1 MTDPTPLPPA
11 EPEYLFIRRPV
22 TAAVISI
29 VIVLLGLFA
38 MRSLPIARFP
48 QITPPAIQ
56 VTAVFPGATAEDVA
70 QAVAAPIE
78 QQLSGL
84 DGLLYFKS
92 ANSSDGVMNLEI
104 VFDISRDQDLA
115 AVDVQNALKLAE
127 PQLPEE
133 VRRNGI
139 VIQKSQSDILMVG
152 SLTSDDPNHN
162 IEFITNYAKLY
173 VEDELKRVP
182 GVGNAQAFGGR
193 EFAMQISLDPDRMA
207 RLGVTVQEVA
217 AAIRDQNAT
226 NPAGRLGRQPSPEST
241 ELTFAVTT
249 RGRLATAAQ
258 FDSVVIR
265 ARTDGSLIRVSD
277 VGNAT
282 LGARSYDAT
291 GRLNGQATANFLV
304 NQRPGANALDVK
316 QAIDDRMAELSRTFP
331 PGFRWQAAF
340 DTTPFIRESITEVVK
355 TLLEA
360 MVLVTLVVFIFLQS
374 WRATLIPLLAV
385 PVSIIGTFLGLQ
397 ALGMSINTLTLFGL
411 VLAIG
416 IVVDDAIVVIEN
428 VERIMAEEHVSPRVA
443 ANRAMRQVSGA
454 LIAIVLVLCA
464 VFVPVAFIGGV
475 TGEFYKQ
482 FAVTIVISVVLS
494 GIVALTLT
502 PALCAMLLTHSNEE
516 STNKYARKFNQWFHR
531 VTDRYLGG
539 VGRLVG
545 RPRRWLAI
553 FGVMTVL
560 TVVLA
565 RRVPTGFLPTEDK
578 GFFVLSIQLPD
589 AASLPRTEAVVEQV
603 EAMLAKEPAV
613 TNITAMVGLDILTRA
628 TQTNSATMFV
638 RLAPWEERS
647 GDQSVDAILARV
659 NGALWGMKEAIA
671 FGFNFPEVP
680 GLGTSAGL
688 ELNLQARTG
697 GDIRHFAQQARAFVA
712 DANQLP
718 EIQGANT
725 TIRADVPQVYVEIDR
740 DAAAA
745 KGVSIGAISSTMQA
759 LLSTLYVNDFNL
771 YGRTWR
777 VQADAQT
784 SFRQHPEDISRLYV
798 RGHGG
803 EMVPLGSLIR
813 TEMRTG
819 PSMVTRFNGFPSAMV
834 TATPRPGK
842 SSGEMLAA
850 VENLVAEKYAAEGI
864 GSAFSGQSFQ
874 ERRTSGE
881 AGVVFVLGLILVF
894 LVLAALYESW
904 AIPFAVVLGVPFGV
918 AGAYLGVWL
927 RGIPSDIY
935 FTVGLITVV
944 GLAAKNAIL
953 IVEFATELRRKG
965 LAVREAAMEAAR
977 ERFRPILMTSFAFI
991 LGVLPLVI
999 SSGAGAAGR
1008 HSLGTGV
1015 FFGMLAA
1022 TIIGVF
1028 FIPLFF
1034 FVIQRFTER
1043 KQPATVRAAEE
1054 RS

>member
-1 MTDPTPLPPA
+1 MSTPNVLPPT
-11 EPEYLFIRRPV
+11 EREYLFIRRPV

-84 DGLLYFKS
+84 NGLLYFKS

-115 AVDVQNALKLAE
+115 AVDVQNAVKLAE

-152 SLTSDDPNHN
+152 SLTSDDPNHS

-173 VEDELKRVP
+173 VEDELKRIP

-258 FDSVVIR
+258 FDSVVVR
-265 ARTDGSLIRVSD
+265 ARTDGSLIRVGD
-277 VGNAT
+277 VGSAN

-291 GRLNGQATANFLV
+291 GRLNGKPTTNFLV

-331 PGFRWQAAF
+331 PGFQWQAAF

-397 ALGMSINTLTLFGL
+397 AMGMSINTLTLFGL

-428 VERIMAEEHVSPRVA
+428 VERIMAEEHVPPREA
-443 ANRAMRQVSGA
+443 ANRAMKQVSGA

-502 PALCAMLLTHSNEE
+502 PALCAVLLTHSNED
-516 STNKYARKFNQWFHR
+516 STNKYARKFNTWFHR

-578 GFFVLSIQLPD
+578 GFFVVSIQLPD
-589 AASLPRTEAVVEQV
+589 AASLPRTEAFVEQV

-638 RLAPWEERS
+638 RLAPWEERNAN
-647 GDQSVDAILARV
+647 QSVDAILART

-688 ELNLQARTG
+688 ELNLQARSG
-697 GDIRHFAQQARAFVA
+697 SDIRHFAQQARSFVA

-725 TIRADVPQVYVEIDR
+725 TIRADVPQVYVDIDR

-745 KGVSIGAISSTMQA
+745 KGVSIGSISSTMQA

-777 VQADAQT
+777 VQADAGAA
-784 SFRQHPEDISRLYV
+784 FRQHPEDIARLYV

-834 TATPRPGK
+834 TATPKPGK
-842 SSGEMLAA
+842 SSGEMLDA
-850 VENLVAEKYAAEGI
+850 VENLVAEKYAADGI

-881 AGVVFVLGLILVF
+881 AGLVFVLGLILVF

-999 SSGAGAAGR
+999 SGGAGAAGR

-1034 FVIQRFTER
+1034 FVIQRLTER
-1043 KQPATVRAAEE
+1043 KQSVPAGAVEE

>member
-1 MTDPTPLPPA
+1 MSTPSPLPPT
-11 EPEYLFIRRPV
+11 EREYLFIRRPV

-38 MRSLPIARFP
+38 IRTLPIARFP
-48 QITPPAIQ
+48 QITPPSIQ

-84 DGLLYFKS
+84 NGLLYFKS

-115 AVDVQNALKLAE
+115 AVDVQNAVKLAE

-173 VEDELKRVP
+173 VEDELKRIP

-241 ELTFAVTT
+241 QLTFAVTT

-258 FDSVVIR
+258 FDSVVVR

-277 VGNAT
+277 VGSAT

-291 GRLNGQATANFLV
+291 GRLNGKPTTNFLV

-374 WRATLIPLLAV
+374 WRATVIPLLAV

-428 VERIMAEEHVSPRVA
+428 VERIMAEEHVPPREA

-454 LIAIVLVLCA
+454 LVAIVLVLCA

-502 PALCAMLLTHSNEE
+502 PALCAVMLTHSNED
-516 STNKYARKFNQWFHR
+516 STNKYARKFNAWFHR

-545 RPRRWLAI
+545 RPRRWLAV
-553 FGVMTVL
+553 FAVMTVL
-560 TVVLA
+560 TAVLA

-578 GFFVLSIQLPD
+578 GFFVISIQLPD
-589 AASLPRTEAVVEQV
+589 AASLPRTEAFVEQV
-603 EAMLAKEPAV
+603 EAMLAREPAV

-638 RLAPWEERS
+638 RLAPWKERS
-647 GDQSVDAILARV
+647 ADQSVDAILART
-659 NGALWGMKEAIA
+659 NGALWGMKEGIA

-697 GDIRHFAQQARAFVA
+697 SDIRQFAQQARAFVA
-712 DANQLP
+712 DANALP

-725 TIRADVPQVYVEIDR
+725 NIRADVPQVYVEIDR

-777 VQADAQT
+777 VQADAGAP
-784 SFRQHPEDISRLYV
+784 FRQHPEDISRLYV

-803 EMVPLGSLIR
+803 DMVPLGSLIR

-834 TATPRPGK
+834 TATPKPGK
-842 SSGEMLAA
+842 SSGEMLDA
-850 VENLVAEKYAAEGI
+850 VDRLVAEKYAAEGI
-864 GSAFSGQSFQ
+864 GSALSGQSFQ

-881 AGVVFVLGLILVF
+881 AGLVFVLGLILVF

-953 IVEFATELRRKG
+953 IVEFATALRRKG
-965 LAVREAAMEAAR
+965 LAVREAALQAAR

-991 LGVLPLVI
+991 LGVLPLVV
-999 SSGAGAAGR
+999 SGGAGAAGR

-1022 TIIGVF
+1022 TMIGVF

-1034 FVIQRFTER
+1034 FVIQRLTER
-1043 KQPATVRAAEE
+1043 KQSVPASAAEG